1 MSVADKLKLGT
12 ESFSVEGT
20 IRSITTTADGGTANV
35 VGKAGHYGK
44 VWLTYNFLVNPKH
57 ETQGSVTG
65 VGRGLTDD
73 GDMNQGIRNGVWTRD
88 GHIMTIY
95 SFDDVTDGFINL
107 CVETWN
113 LRDDSVN
120 FEFSRVEK

>member
-20 IRSITTTADGGTANV
+20 ITSITTIANGATANV

-57 ETQGSVTG
+57 ETQGSVTA

-73 GDMNQGIRNGVWTRD
+73 GEMNEGIRNGVWTRD

>member
-20 IRSITTTADGGTANV
+20 ITSITTIANGATANV

-57 ETQGSVTG
+57 VLQMNIVIGILMVIKSV
-65 VGRGLTDD
+65 RKKYKMDRL
-73 GDMNQGIRNGVWTRD
+73 ME
-88 GHIMTIY
+88 
-95 SFDDVTDGFINL
+95 L
-107 CVETWN
+107 
-113 LRDDSVN
+113 
-120 FEFSRVEK
+120 